1 MTQTLVPEYR
11 AEDIDDTPSPSA
23 ELERQADAIL
33 AESDVTSRPAV
44 SSVRRAVRD
53 DAALGREWIE
63 DRVAKTRAAVRR
75 EPVRATLYA
84 VGAGVLLGLL
94 LNR

>member
-1 MTQTLVPEYR
+1 MTQTLVPDYR

-23 ELERQADAIL
+23 DLERQADAIL
-33 AESDVTSRPAV
+33 AEGETTARQAT
-44 SSVRRAVRD
+44 SSVRQAVRE

-63 DRVAKTRAAVRR
+63 KRVARTRAAVRE